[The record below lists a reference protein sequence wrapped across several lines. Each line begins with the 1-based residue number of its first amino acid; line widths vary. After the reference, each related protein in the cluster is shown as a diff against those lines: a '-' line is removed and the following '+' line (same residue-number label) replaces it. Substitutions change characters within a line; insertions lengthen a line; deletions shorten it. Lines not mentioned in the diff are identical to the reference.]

1 MQGDKIGISLYVAC
15 WMNKCC
21 SNNVPQFWAGLNY
34 VWLYLKKMPWM
45 KLKHSVMSGSLNTKV
60 R

>member
-21 SNNVPQFWAGLNY
+21 SNNVPQGRFELRL
-34 VWLYLKKMPWM
+34 VVLKKMPWM